1 MHCFHILCCL
11 VSIQAALDFQF
22 VEKLEKGWEFNVKLM
37 LKNSVSGSGKTR
49 NTWSLSVKLAL

>member
-37 LKNSVSGSGKTR
+37 LKIQFPV
-49 NTWSLSVKLAL
+49 LEKLEIRGA